1 MKITID
7 EKQCLKHHLTPEEVL
22 IILAIRSSKDF
33 QGTLDNLVNRNIL
46 TNVDS
51 DDYMVTQRWSDEL
64 DEILLDSSGE
74 IDDEE
79 RLNNLAQKM
88 RDVYPKG
95 KMPGTPYYYSCN
107 KREVVLKLKKF
118 FALYG
123 NYKDED
129 IIDATK
135 RYVASF
141 QGNYRYLPLIKYFIY
156 KEKLK
161 LGEDGQQHVSP
172 ESPLATY
179 LENKED
185 NNLVT
190 ASDDWLMTVRN

>member
-7 EKQCLKHHLTPEEVL
+7 EKECLKHHLTSEEVIVML
-22 IILAIRSSKDF
+22 ALRSCKDTNEVVANLEAREIITDQSGQFML
-33 QGTLDNLVNRNIL
+33 
-46 TNVDS
+46 
-51 DDYMVTQRWSDEL
+51 TQRWSDEL
-64 DEILLDSSGE
+64 DEILADSSGAV
-74 IDDEE
+74 DDEQ

-88 RDVYPKG
+88 RDCYPVG
-95 KMPGTPYYYSCN
+95 KMPGTPYYYKCN

-118 FALYG
+118 FMLYG

-141 QGNYRYLPLIKYFIY
+141 QGNYRYLPLIKYFIH
-156 KEKLK
+156 KDKLK

-172 ESPLATY
+172 ESQLATY

-185 NNLVT
+185 SNLAT
-190 ASDDWLMTVRN
+190 ASDDWLTTVRN

>member
-7 EKQCLKHHLTPEEVL
+7 ERQCLKHHLTPEEVL
-22 IILAIRSSKDF
+22 IALVVRNSKNIDEILNNLEKREV
-33 QGTLDNLVNRNIL
+33 LVYDNAK
-46 TNVDS
+46 
-51 DDYMVTQRWSDEL
+51 YQVTQRWSDEI
-64 DEILLDSSGE
+64 DEILADSSGA

-79 RLNNLAQKM
+79 RLGSLAQKM

-95 KMPGTPYYYSCN
+95 RMPGTPYYYSCN

-129 IIDATK
+129 VIDATK

-172 ESPLATY
+172 ESPLATC

-190 ASDDWLMTVRN
+190 ASDDWLTNVRN